1 MAGKSSKSQKATASL
16 YPLLAV
22 NFVGTLSL
30 GIILPFL
37 IYLVTD
43 FGGNSLVYGILGA
56 TYSAFQL
63 IGAPLLGKWSDL
75 YGRRKILLLSQ
86 IGTLVSW
93 LIFLLALF
101 LPVITLTEVNSR
113 LFGNFSLSLPLIIL
127 FFARVVDG
135 LTGGNVSVA
144 NAYLADITK
153 EANRSANFGK
163 MAISSNLGYIIGPAM
178 AGLLGA
184 TVLGEKLPVLAALL
198 VSVIATLII
207 IYMLPESIAQS
218 MERDPEKL
226 NVRKILG
233 PDQKECFQIECKDK
247 ISLRDVLKMKRV
259 VFLLLIYF
267 FVFLGFNF
275 FYVAFPVHAIQTLHW
290 NMALTGLFFSF
301 MGAVMILVQGPL
313 LGFLTK
319 KWRDQVLICTGSF
332 ILALSFLFYNS
343 TESWLMYAGA
353 LLLALGNGLM
363 WPSLLS
369 LISKSILDRFQGT
382 IQGYAGSLGS
392 AASIIGLLTGGLLYT
407 LMGAG
412 IFVLSALVIFVIFLL
427 SFLLF
432 KDQNLL
438 VQEKTV

>member
-1 MAGKSSKSQKATASL
+1 LRGRDSKSQKAAVSL

-63 IGAPLLGKWSDL
+63 IGAPLLGKWSDR

-86 IGTLVSW
+86 IGTMVSW
-93 LIFLLALF
+93 LIFLFALF
-101 LPVITLTEVNSR
+101 LPVVV
-113 LFGNFSLSLPLIIL
+113 LFEIDSHLLGKFSLSLPLIIL
-127 FFARVVDG
+127 FLARVIDG

-153 EANRSANFGK
+153 EAKRSANFGK

-184 TVLGEKLPVLAALL
+184 TLLGEKLPVLAALL
-198 VSVIATLII
+198 VSLIATVII
-207 IYMLPESIAQS
+207 IYMLPESKPQPIS
-218 MERDPEKL
+218 KDPEKL
-226 NVRKILG
+226 NIRKILG
-233 PDQKECFQIECKDK
+233 QDQKECFQIECKDK
-247 ISLRDVLKMKRV
+247 ITLRDLLKMKRV

-275 FYVAFPVHAIQTLHW
+275 FYVAFPVHAVQTLHW
-290 NMALTGLFFSF
+290 NMTATGLFFSF
-301 MGAVMILVQGPL
+301 MGTVMIMVQGPL
-313 LGFLTK
+313 LSFLTK
-319 KWRDQVLICTGSF
+319 KWRDPVLISIGSF
-332 ILALSFLFYNS
+332 ILALSFLFYS
-343 TESWLMYAGA
+343 SSDSWLIYSGA

-369 LISKSILDRFQGT
+369 LISKSILEKFQGT
-382 IQGYAGSLGS
+382 VQGYAGSLGS
-392 AASIIGLLTGGLLYT
+392 AASIIGLLSGGLLYT
-407 LMGAG
+407 LLGAG
-412 IFVLSALVIFVIFLL
+412 IFILSALVIFVIFLL

-432 KDQNLL
+432 KDQESSVL
-438 VQEKTV
+438 EKAA

>member
-1 MAGKSSKSQKATASL
+1 LIGKSSKSQKATASL

-93 LIFLLALF
+93 LIFLFALF

-127 FFARVVDG
+127 FFARVIDG

-198 VSVIATLII
+198 VSLIATLII

-226 NVRKILG
+226 NIRKILG
-233 PDQKECFQIECKDK
+233 SDQKECFQIECKDK

-290 NMALTGLFFSF
+290 NMAFTGLFFSF

-319 KWRDQVLICTGSF
+319 KWRDQVLISTGSF

-432 KDQNLL
+432 KDQNLP